1 MGIDVLKFLYK
12 NEAFVDV
19 EIWDSAGQERF
30 NENYLYS
37 QSYVQSRSG
46 VILLI
51 EATEDTNAICEKIKL
66 LKNNMNDNK
75 QSLCVFITKSDQLYG
90 LKALK

>member
-1 MGIDVLKFLYK
+1 MGIEVLKFLYK

-37 QSYVQSRSG
+37 QSYV
-46 VILLI
+46 
-51 EATEDTNAICEKIKL
+51 
-66 LKNNMNDNK
+66 
-75 QSLCVFITKSDQLYG
+75 
-90 LKALK
+90 